1 MGTVGSRWV
10 CVKSGSRETSK
21 ETDSSVRDDM
31 ELAWNGSRR
40 EKKKFSF
47 SRLILQQLCRGIFL
61 LTWAFSNM
69 QLHVVRIY
77 TFGETS
83 NHSKKNI
90 WNIFFFLIFI
100 LRYLYREV
108 VSV

>member
-31 ELAWNGSRR
+31 ELAWKGSRR

-83 NHSKKNI
+83 NHSKKKHLEHFLLFNFYFK
-90 WNIFFFLIFI
+90 IF
-100 LRYLYREV
+100 
-108 VSV
+108 VS